1 MTATGFPPKGSDS
14 VGLEWGLLGGL
25 DAQPHLGT
33 LGLVEEYDL
42 DVEDWNLALALLPLP
57 GARCSNL

>member
-1 MTATGFPPKGSDS
+1 M
-14 VGLEWGLLGGL
+14 GLEWGLLGGL

-57 GARCSNL
+57 GAWCSNL